1 MTEAKA
7 AYNRERAR
15 LRREADSLERHIR
28 ANHEA
33 RMRREYFPWEEERA
47 IDIARKLGQESNRM
61 NTRPKGIENYLK

>member
-1 MTEAKA
+1 MTEKA

-15 LRREADSLERHIR
+15 LRREADSLERYIR

-33 RMRREYFPWEEERA
+33 RMRREYFPWEESAA
-47 IDIARKLGQESNRM
+47 IETARKLGQESNGT